1 MRTQTIALLALL
13 SAALLLPLP
22 ASAFWGQGEEGAVNV
37 SEGYD
42 VNTVTTVSGT
52 IRAIHTDGKRPNVE
66 LELEH
71 GDVRVMICIGPQR
84 YWAERDLP
92 FAPGDEIT
100 ARGSRAQGPGG
111 VHYLMARE
119 ITDRSRQQTTVLRDE
134 AGRPLWAG
142 KGMGPWQGGR
152 GPQHHPGQ
160 ESR

>member
-1 MRTQTIALLALL
+1 MRTKTIALLALL
-13 SAALLLPLP
+13 SVALLLPLP
-22 ASAFWGQGEEGAVNV
+22 ATAFWGQGEEGAVNV
-37 SEGYD
+37 TEGYD

-66 LELEH
+66 LELES

-84 YWAERDLP
+84 YWAERGLP

-111 VHYLMARE
+111 VHYLMVRE

-142 KGMGPWQGGR
+142 QGMGPRPGER
-152 GPQHHPGQ
+152 GPRHHPGR
-160 ESR
+160 E